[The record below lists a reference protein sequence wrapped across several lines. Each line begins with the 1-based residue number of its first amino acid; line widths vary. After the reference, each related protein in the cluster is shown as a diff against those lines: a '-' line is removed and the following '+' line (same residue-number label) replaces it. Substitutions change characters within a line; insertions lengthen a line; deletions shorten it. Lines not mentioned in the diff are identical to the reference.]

1 MALTGSFLM
10 LYLFDVCEEISLDAL
25 RRLLG
30 AEPARRQPSFRQPAP
45 DYVRFEKPPVVEPL
59 EPIAFDTGERFC
71 CTIHYYDYGVVCLRL
86 EMPIESGWPQLVETS
101 SRWIAAP
108 ELEAKAAGAVDQRL
122 SQVAAALVKPYQP
135 RLDEDYCII
144 RIDPAQDHDGRPL
157 PAAALMDRYGVDI
170 AQIVRGESA
179 PLSREEQAEVL
190 QSSMSYYPSDLLV
203 VGWTAAFIY
212 DTPEGADATIRLLEY
227 ANTQLLEFR
236 HYDEVLTPKLAEVYQ
251 ILDQGTGPF
260 HRWRLAREAERL
272 NTIQLD
278 VRELTERADT
288 AIKFLSDMFA
298 ARLYRLA
305 AAKVGVPDYRRLVDE
320 KLRTA
325 GDLYRFMTD
334 RFHQSSNLVLELM
347 IVLILIIDL
356 VFLFRGKS

>member
-1 MALTGSFLM
+1 VALTGSFLM
-10 LYLFDVCEEISLDAL
+10 LYLFDVCEEINLETL

-59 EPIAFDTGERFC
+59 DPLVFDSGERFRSE
-71 CTIHYYDYGVVCLRL
+71 INYYDYGVVCLRL
-86 EMPIESGWPQLVETS
+86 EMPIESDWPQLVGTS

-108 ELEAKAAGAVDQRL
+108 ELEAMAADLVNQRL
-122 SQVAAALVKPYQP
+122 TQVAAALVKAYEP
-135 RLDEDYCII
+135 RLAEDYCII
-144 RIDPAQDHDGRPL
+144 RLDPAQDAGEPL
-157 PAAALMDRYGVDI
+157 AASALIERHGADI
-170 AQIVRGESA
+170 AQIVRGEAA

-190 QSSMSYYPSDLLV
+190 QSRMSYYPSDLLV

-212 DTPEGADATIRLLEY
+212 DTPDGADATIRLLEY

-236 HYDEVLTPKLAEVYQ
+236 HYDEVLTRKLAEVYQ
-251 ILDQGTGPF
+251 ILDQGTGPL

>member
-10 LYLFDVCEEISLDAL
+10 LYLFDVCEEINLEAL

-45 DYVRFEKPPVVEPL
+45 DYVRFEQPPVVEPL
-59 EPIAFDTGERFC
+59 DPLVFETGERFRSE
-71 CTIHYYDYGVVCLRL
+71 INYYDYGVVCLRL
-86 EMPIESGWPQLVETS
+86 EMPIASDWPQLVETS

-108 ELEAKAAGAVDQRL
+108 ELESRAADLVHCRL
-122 SQVAAALVKPYQP
+122 TQIATALVKAYEP
-135 RLDEDYCII
+135 RLGEDYCII
-144 RIDPAQDHDGRPL
+144 RIDPAPDFDGQPL
-157 PAAALMDRYGVDI
+157 PAAMLIERYGAAI

-190 QSSMSYYPSDLLV
+190 QSRMSYYPSDLLV
-203 VGWTAAFIY
+203 VGWTAAFVY
-212 DTPEGADATIRLLEY
+212 DTTEGADATIRLLEY

-236 HYDEVLTPKLAEVYQ
+236 HYDEVLTRKLAEVYQ
-251 ILDQGTGPF
+251 MLDKGTGPL
-260 HRWRLAREAERL
+260 HRWRLAGEAGRL

-356 VFLFRGKS
+356 IFLFRGKS